1 MTYSKCLDIELA
13 QPESFQYEA
22 IDLFA
27 GCGGLSLG
35 FESCGIRTSGYEMEA
50 DYASTYKMNLTGDC
64 TCKRLQLG
72 EQYPKAQIV
81 IGGPPC
87 QPFSVGGKQLG
98 LEDSRDGF
106 PVFIE
111 AIKKLDPDIWMFENV
126 RGLLYRNKH
135 YFEEIICRLKELNY
149 VVEYQLL
156 NAVNFGVPQNR
167 ERLVVVGHRGEFH
180 FPTKLSTRVSAGEA
194 LGALATSVPAGVKFL
209 TPSMDK
215 YVAKY
220 EKASKCVTPR
230 DLHLDRPARTL
241 TCRNLAGAT
250 GDMHRVRLPD
260 GRRRRITVREAA
272 RLQSFPDSFQ
282 FLGTETSQYYQVGN
296 AVPPLFA
303 RALAMSVLAYLAS
316 QKRLTKSEILYQ
328 NLPCQP
334 ELFVMESR
342 KEKYAVPDFLPK
354 SKKSRPIKKV
364 INEALH
370 LLNSLGIPFD
380 GMTERRLERM
390 GMAFLAVL
398 DVKRSKS
405 WAEAKQSGDGWAPQT
420 RQIIEYIN
428 QHFGESISSGSY
440 DDIRRKDLKLAT
452 VAGIVERSAND
463 PNAAT
468 NNPTRGYALS
478 PQFAYIV
485 RSYGN
490 EGWEEDIEELL
501 VETGTL
507 RDRLSD
513 IRDINTVAVTLPGGQ
528 SLEFTPGKHNEL
540 QKAIIE
546 EFLPRYGFQS
556 QVLYVGDTANK
567 FLVCDKEK
575 LAQLS
580 FFELTHDE
588 LPDIL
593 AYSKL
598 KNWMYLVEAVHS
610 SGPITSVRLEELKCL
625 TKNCTAELV
634 YVTAFLDRATFRKFA
649 PSVAWETEVWIAD
662 SPDHLIHFNGD
673 KFLGPYKKRGLL

>member
-1 MTYSKCLDIELA
+1 MTYTETLKAKLSPPA
-13 QPESFQYEA
+13 SFQYEA

-35 FESCGIRTSGYEMEA
+35 FEACGIRTIGYEMEP
-50 DYASTYKMNLTGDC
+50 DYAETYSRNLMGPC
-64 TCKRLQLG
+64 KCKRLEIG
-72 EQYPKAQIV
+72 EEYPSAQIV

-98 LEDSRDGF
+98 LQDSRDGF
-106 PVFIE
+106 PVFVE
-111 AIKKLDPDIWMFENV
+111 AIEKVDPEIWIFENV

-135 YFEEIICRLKELNY
+135 YFEEILTRLKALNY

-156 NAVNFGVPQNR
+156 NAVKFGVPQNR
-167 ERLVVVGHRGEFH
+167 ERLVVVGHRGNFQ
-180 FPTKLSTRVSAGEA
+180 FPQELCTRVTAGEA
-194 LGALATSVPAGVKFL
+194 LGELASSIPDDAKFL

-215 YVAKY
+215 YVANY
-220 EKASKCVTPR
+220 EKASKCVNPR

-272 RLQSFPDSFQ
+272 RLQSFPDSFE
-282 FLGTETSQYYQVGN
+282 FSGTETSQYYQVGN

-303 RALAMSVLAYLAS
+303 YAIATSVVDYLKS
-316 QKRLTKSEILYQ
+316 EHRLSSSEILYR
-328 NLPCQP
+328 NLPAQP

-342 KEKYAVPDFLPK
+342 KEEYAMPDFIPK

-370 LLNSLGIPFD
+370 ILNSLGIPFD
-380 GMTERRLERM
+380 GLTERRLEKM
-390 GMAFLAVL
+390 AMAFLAVV
-398 DVKRSKS
+398 DVQHSKN
-405 WAEAKQSGDGWAPQT
+405 WPHAKQSGDGWAPQT
-420 RQIIEYIN
+420 RQIIDYIN
-428 QHFGESISSGSY
+428 KNFSESISSGSY
-440 DDIRRKDLKLAT
+440 DDIRRKDLKLLT

-478 PQFAYIV
+478 PQFSYIV
-485 RSYGN
+485 RSYGS
-490 EGWEEDIEELL
+490 EGWEEDIDELL

-507 RDRLSD
+507 RERLSAM
-513 IRDINTVAVTLPGGQ
+513 RELETVAVSLPDGQ
-528 SLEFTPGKHNEL
+528 SLEFSPGDHNDL

-546 EFLPRYGFQS
+546 EFLPRYGFES
-556 QVLYVGDTANK
+556 QVLYVGDTAK
-567 FLVCDKEK
+567 KLLLCDKKK
-575 LAQLS
+575 LKELS

-588 LPDIL
+588 LPDVL
-593 AYSKL
+593 AYSST
-598 KNWMYLVEAVHS
+598 KNWLFLIEAVHS
-610 SGPITSVRLEELKCL
+610 SGPITPVRLEELKRL
-625 TKNCTAELV
+625 TTDCTAEIV
-634 YVTAFLDRATFRKFA
+634 YVTAFLDRVTFRKFA
-649 PSVAWETEVWIAD
+649 PDIAWETEVWIAD

-673 KFLGPYKKRGLL
+673 KFLGPYKK